1 MTLMHTA
8 TSAIRRTIM
17 RLLTG
22 KRSRAFA
29 ARRVDL
35 TMPTRLH
42 NALFVL
48 FIGGILVYGAG
59 FACYLLARF
68 DLVNLLRDVNAD
80 DSFFYFQIAWN
91 MAEGK
96 FSTFDGGISRTNG
109 YHPIWM
115 LLVTPFYWVFDK
127 EAALFAI
134 KAFEIMLVAGGVA
147 AIAMAARLARLPWV
161 LLFAALPALY
171 RSHGAWVGMEA
182 SAGLFMLGLLF
193 LALCLY
199 ARNPARWRWALAT
212 VVFALPWVRLEY
224 IAISLV
230 ATGALC
236 VIEWSWRERAP
247 GASRR
252 EQVRSVLAAD
262 AVIPLLGA
270 LAGIL
275 VYFAYNWLVFGGILP
290 VSGVTKHL
298 WSQVWWEREGGYSL
312 PRNLLN
318 IMEIPV
324 FSGGALA
331 VMLATC
337 AFLPLLW
344 WLVRRAHRRD
354 DWLLLVFLVGVF
366 GVAAGHLAKFA
377 QTVLVVH
384 PVVASSGWYFVPAYL
399 TLALFIPVGC
409 YVAVR
414 LVLLFVSPKT
424 RRAAVFLSRGIIGVG
439 AAVLFVKTDFTYPFQ
454 YVDDAS
460 HSNRTE
466 LEVSAYMSA
475 QVMNR
480 ILPEGSVVGSWD
492 AGVIGYFSRF
502 PVVNLDGLVNSY
514 EYLRGYRDAGRET
527 GWTYIGRHANAEPL
541 LQKFGITHFANPLYP
556 DKKVDTLMYESA
568 SFTGPRM
575 KEMSI
580 RIWSSA
586 PLGDFDAA
594 AWFWEKLEPHF
605 DYRSGDAGLIVD
617 GRTAQAFA
625 RKCPSDE
632 EILWFWNGS
641 EGKAFIDPSRRWRNT
656 QTGLCVAT
664 AVLPHNSDTPMR
676 LEAMTASDYLAE
688 LVRVHQPVIRS
699 NYDVY
704 LVDDSLLYVKEQCK
718 AADTEARFFLHV
730 MPARRL
736 VLSVRRWP
744 YGYDNLDFDFKD
756 RGVVFDGKCMA
767 VRDAP
772 DYAIAGIR
780 TGQYTSEGRVWES
793 RHPPVVRAAEY
804 AAVVAGEALIR
815 SEWDLYRHEG
825 RLYYV
830 KEQCEAADTESPFF
844 LHVIPARRFDLSVW
858 RWSYDHDNLDFDF
871 NDQGIAFDGKCMAV
885 HDVPDYAIAA
895 IRTGQYTAAG
905 RVWESRH
912 PPVVRAAEYAA
923 VVAGEALIRSEWDVY
938 RHEGRLYY
946 VKEQCEAADT
956 EAPFFLHLSP
966 ARRFDLSVRRWL
978 YGYDNL
984 DFDFKD
990 RGVVFDGKCMAAR
1003 DAPDYAIAGIR
1014 TGQYTGSGRIWQGEY
1029 QRDASP

>member
-1 MTLMHTA
+1 
-8 TSAIRRTIM
+8 M
-17 RLLTG
+17 RLLTC
-22 KRSRAFA
+22 KRWPAFVA
-29 ARRVDL
+29 LPR
-35 TMPTRLH
+35 

-48 FIGGILVYGAG
+48 FIAALLVYGAG
-59 FACYLLARF
+59 FACYVLARF
-68 DLVNLLRDVNAD
+68 DLVNLLRDVNGD
-80 DSFFYFQIAWN
+80 DSFYYFQIASN
-91 MAEGK
+91 LAEGK

-109 YHPIWM
+109 YHPVWM

-134 KAFEIMLVAGGVA
+134 KAFEIMLIAGGVA

-171 RSHGAWVGMEA
+171 QNRGTWMGMEA

-212 VVFALPWVRLEY
+212 VVFTLPWVRLEY
-224 IAISLV
+224 IAISLA

-236 VIEWSWRERAP
+236 VIEWSWRERGAP

-252 EQVRSVLAAD
+252 EQVRSVLASD
-262 AVIPLLGA
+262 AIIPLLCA

-324 FSGGALA
+324 FNGGALA
-331 VMLATC
+331 MVLASC

-344 WLVRRAHRRD
+344 WLVRRARKQD
-354 DWLLLVFLVGVF
+354 DWLLLVFLVGLF

-377 QTVLVVH
+377 QTLLAVH
-384 PVVASSGWYFVPAYL
+384 PFFASYGWYFVPAYL
-399 TLALFIPVGC
+399 TLALFVPVGC
-409 YVAVR
+409 YVAIR
-414 LVLLFVSPKT
+414 LVFLFVSPKT

-460 HSNRTE
+460 HSNGTE
-466 LEVSAYMSA
+466 QEVSAYMSA
-475 QVMNR
+475 QAMNR
-480 ILPEGSVVGSWD
+480 ILPESSVVGSWD
-492 AGVIGYFSRF
+492 AGVLGYFSRF

-527 GWTYIGRHANAEPL
+527 GWTYIGRHEEAEPL
-541 LQKFGITHFANPLYP
+541 LTKIGITHFANSLYP
-556 DKKVDTLMYESA
+556 DKKVDALMYESA
-568 SFTGPRM
+568 SFASPRT

-580 RIWSSA
+580 RIWSA
-586 PLGDFDAA
+586 EPLGNFDAA

-605 DYRSGDAGLIVD
+605 DYRSGDAGLIVN
-617 GRTAQAFA
+617 GRTVQAFA

-632 EILWFWNGS
+632 EIVWSWNGS
-641 EGKAFIDPSRRWRNT
+641 RRQAFIDPSPRWRNT

-664 AVLPHNSDTPMR
+664 AVLPHNSDPPMR

-718 AADTEARFFLHV
+718 AADTQAHFFLHV
-730 MPARRL
+730 TPANRL
-736 VLSVRRWP
+736 RRWLQ
-744 YGYDNLDFDFKD
+744 GEDNLDFDFKD
-756 RGVVFDGKCMA
+756 RGVAFGGKCMA

-772 DYAIAGIR
+772 DYAIAAIH
-780 TGQYTSEGRVWES
+780 TGQFAAAGRVWDG

-815 SEWDLYRHEG
+815 SEWDLYRHEA

-830 KEQCEAADTESPFF
+830 KEQCEAADTQARFF
-844 LHVIPARRFDLSVW
+844 LHVTPANRLRRWLQGE
-858 RWSYDHDNLDFDF
+858 DNLDFDF
-871 NDQGIAFDGKCMAV
+871 KDRGVAFDGKCMAV
-885 HDVPDYAIAA
+885 RDAPDYAIAA
-895 IRTGQYTAAG
+895 IHTGQFAAAG
-905 RVWESRH
+905 RVWDGRH

-923 VVAGEALIRSEWDVY
+923 VVAGEALIRSEWDLY
-938 RHEGRLYY
+938 RHEARLYY

-956 EAPFFLHLSP
+956 QARFFLHVTP
-966 ARRFDLSVRRWL
+966 ANRLRRWL
-978 YGYDNL
+978 QGEDNL

-990 RGVVFDGKCMAAR
+990 RGVAFDGKCMAVR
-1003 DAPDYAIAGIR
+1003 DAPDYAIAAIH
-1014 TGQYTGSGRIWQGEY
+1014 TGQFAAAGRVWDGRSDFAEPAGDEESSQ
-1029 QRDASP
+1029 